1 MTDVHASRLETIL
14 PNGRGVWVP
23 MDHSASSFPEQGL
36 LDSDKAVDAVIEG
49 GADAIVMQ
57 KGPISHHF
65 ARTSWGRFVCHASLS
80 TIHGGDRSQD
90 KVLVATASEGL
101 DRGAIA
107 MSAQVNLGDVAEP
120 EMIQRMA
127 RITTDSHEKS
137 IPVLGMFYP
146 RGGNLNLDDSDSTSG
161 VAHAARLAWELGC
174 NVVKVPWTG
183 SEESFGIVSSSVP
196 IPVLVSGGPKDDDFG
211 KVLELVEKSINAGG
225 SGVCMGRNVFSSEDP
240 ASRIRAL
247 RAIVHDGANAEEASR
262 HLR

>member
-1 MTDVHASRLETIL
+1 MTDVLASRLETIL
-14 PNGRGVWVP
+14 PDGRGVWVP
-23 MDHSASSFPEQGL
+23 MDHSASSFPEHGL
-36 LDSDKAVDAVIEG
+36 VNTDSAVDAVIEG

-90 KVLVATASEGL
+90 KILVATSTEGL
-101 DRGAIA
+101 NRGAIA
-107 MSAQVNLGDVAEP
+107 MSAQVNLGDPAEP
-120 EMIQRMA
+120 EMIERMA
-127 RITTDSHEKS
+127 RITTESNEKEL
-137 IPVLGMFYP
+137 PVLGMFYP
-146 RGGNLNLDDSDSTSG
+146 RGNNLYLDKSDSTGG

-183 SEESFGIVSSSVP
+183 SEESFRIVTSSVP
-196 IPVLVSGGPKDDDFG
+196 IPVLVSGGPKDEDFRS
-211 KVLELVEKSINAGG
+211 VLELVEKSINAGG
-225 SGVCMGRNVFSSEDP
+225 SGVCMGRNVFASEDP

-247 RAIVHDGANAEEASR
+247 RAMVHDGAKAEDASR

>member
-1 MTDVHASRLETIL
+1 
-14 PNGRGVWVP
+14 
-23 MDHSASSFPEQGL
+23 
-36 LDSDKAVDAVIEG
+36 
-49 GADAIVMQ
+49 
-57 KGPISHHF
+57 
-65 ARTSWGRFVCHASLS
+65 
-80 TIHGGDRSQD
+80 
-90 KVLVATASEGL
+90 
-101 DRGAIA
+101 

-127 RITTDSHEKS
+127 RITTDSHAKS

-146 RGGNLNLDDSDSTSG
+146 RGENLNLDDSDSTSG

-183 SEESFGIVSSSVP
+183 SEKSFEIVTSSVP

>member
-1 MTDVHASRLETIL
+1 MVPFKRGEHRRLIMTDLLASRLETIL

-36 LDSDKAVDAVIEG
+36 LDFDKSVDAVIEG

-57 KGPISHHF
+57 KGPISHHST
-65 ARTSWGRFVCHASLS
+65 RTSWGRFVCHASLS

-90 KVLVATASEGL
+90 KVLVATPSEGL

-107 MSAQVNLGDVAEP
+107 MSAQVNLGDPAEP

-146 RGGNLNLDDSDSTSG
+146 RGET
-161 VAHAARLAWELGC
+161 
-174 NVVKVPWTG
+174 
-183 SEESFGIVSSSVP
+183 
-196 IPVLVSGGPKDDDFG
+196 
-211 KVLELVEKSINAGG
+211 
-225 SGVCMGRNVFSSEDP
+225 
-240 ASRIRAL
+240 
-247 RAIVHDGANAEEASR
+247 
-262 HLR
+262 

>member
-1 MTDVHASRLETIL
+1 MTDGLTSRLEAIL

-23 MDHSASSFPEQGL
+23 MDHSASSFPEDGL
-36 LDSDKAVDAVIEG
+36 LDPDKAVDAAIEG
-49 GADAIVMQ
+49 GADAIVMH

-65 ARTSWGRFVCHASLS
+65 TRTSWGRFVCHASLS
-80 TIHGGDRSQD
+80 TIHGGNRSQD
-90 KVLVATASEGL
+90 KVLVANPSEGL

-107 MSAQVNLGDVAEP
+107 MSAQVNIGDPAEP

-127 RITTDSHEKS
+127 RITTESHEKE

-146 RGGNLNLDDSDSTSG
+146 RGSNLSLDDSDSTSG

-174 NVVKVPWTG
+174 DVVKVPWTG
-183 SEESFGIVSSSVP
+183 CEESFGIVASSVP
-196 IPVLVSGGPKDDDFG
+196 IPVLGSGGPKGDDFG
-211 KVLELVEKSINAGG
+211 KVLGLVEKSINAGG
-225 SGVCMGRNVFSSEDP
+225 SGVCMGRNVFSAVDP

-262 HLR
+262 HLG

>member
-1 MTDVHASRLETIL
+1 MTDVLASRLETIL

-90 KVLVATASEGL
+90 KVLVATPSEGL

-146 RGGNLNLDDSDSTSG
+146 RGGNLNLSLI
-161 VAHAARLAWELGC
+161 H
-174 NVVKVPWTG
+174 
-183 SEESFGIVSSSVP
+183 I
-196 IPVLVSGGPKDDDFG
+196 
-211 KVLELVEKSINAGG
+211 
-225 SGVCMGRNVFSSEDP
+225 
-240 ASRIRAL
+240 
-247 RAIVHDGANAEEASR
+247 
-262 HLR
+262 